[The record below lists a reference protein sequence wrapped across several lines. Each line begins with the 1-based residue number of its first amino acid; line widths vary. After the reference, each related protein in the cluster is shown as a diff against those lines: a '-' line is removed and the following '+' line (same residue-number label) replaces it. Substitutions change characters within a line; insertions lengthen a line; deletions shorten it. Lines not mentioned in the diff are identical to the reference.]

1 MTFPQPSADLAVLGG
16 SDFFRLNTLLQSPG
30 DIYESAQGS
39 HAFAIGPDSDIANVD
54 VYYWD
59 PGAPAAMNSLRV
71 SPDRSFV
78 GTINARAGEN
88 YQTPTPIPG
97 RVLIAPADLYDPTW
111 RPTGFSLVND
121 TIIYV
126 APVLD
131 VIQYFTAQ
139 PSLVPMRSDKSYELE
154 SVGPLGVVGHFA
166 WVALPAWGRKSASF
180 KFRNCFVVGLKVT
193 LYGVKLGISTSNP
206 PFGISSTIQQEL
218 MAETLL
224 ASQEQA
230 SYVYKFSASG
240 AFDYFAIKYEANGIT
255 GGTFGATTQ
264 IITSDDAL

>member
-39 HAFAIGPDSDIANVD
+39 HAFALGPDSDIANVD
-54 VYYWD
+54 VFYWD
-59 PGAPAAMNSLRV
+59 PNAAGSMNVLRV

-78 GTINARAGEN
+78 GSIYARAGER

-111 RPTGFSLVND
+111 RPTGFNPAVDVISY
-121 TIIYV
+121 I
-126 APVLD
+126 APTLD
-131 VIQYFTAQ
+131 VIQYFTEQ
-139 PSLVPMRSDKSYELE
+139 PSLISQRSDKSYELE

-193 LYGVKLGISTSNP
+193 LYGVKLGISTSHLS
-206 PFGISSTIQQEL
+206 ISSTIQQEL

-224 ASQEQA
+224 ASQGQA

-240 AFDYFAIKYEANGIT
+240 AFDYFAIKYEADGIT